1 LRDFSQNLLKLGRA
15 CGVLNRPSGGDRASL
30 VRHKQQV
37 MLRRGCG
44 LAFSLTATAQ
54 TRTRKTA
61 ETNNEIFC
69 RGGASARVFEAK
81 PSPFFDIFV
90 GFGEKSR

>member
-1 LRDFSQNLLKLGRA
+1 MQIKRGDVAKECERIGGRR
-15 CGVLNRPSGGDRASL
+15 GVLWL
-30 VRHKQQV
+30 F
-37 MLRRGCG
+37 LR
-44 LAFSLTATAQ
+44 ATAQ

-90 GFGEKSR
+90 GFGKKGGEVAACSDGFSA